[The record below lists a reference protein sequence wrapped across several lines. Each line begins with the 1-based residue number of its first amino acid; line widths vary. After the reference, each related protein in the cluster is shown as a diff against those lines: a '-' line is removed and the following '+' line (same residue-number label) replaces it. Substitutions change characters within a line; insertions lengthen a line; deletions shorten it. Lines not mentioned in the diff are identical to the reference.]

1 MGNWQSKSKEE
12 EIERNGNNLSDSTNQ
27 GPITSREQSEKI
39 SQLSQKYRIN
49 EVTLQAPVI
58 AARSLMVM
66 VEGCTTMS
74 IGLPQGDFTSAWLN
88 NQFLR
93 KCTETGRNVESK
105 LYLYRFSV
113 FGNSLQKLH
122 HRLAAF
128 HSRSRNKILAV

>member
-105 LYLYRFSV
+105 LHLYRFFV
-113 FGNSLQKLH
+113 FGNSL
-122 HRLAAF
+122 
-128 HSRSRNKILAV
+128 